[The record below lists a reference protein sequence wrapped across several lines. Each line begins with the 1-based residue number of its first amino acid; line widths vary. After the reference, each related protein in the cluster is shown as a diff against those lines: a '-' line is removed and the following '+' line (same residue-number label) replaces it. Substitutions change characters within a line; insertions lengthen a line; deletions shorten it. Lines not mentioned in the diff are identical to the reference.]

1 MSVAPMLAPQMVI
14 ASPLDSVI
22 MGLNT
27 NPYFIGIMMLL
38 LNFGGRFLSLEMS
51 KGQEAFF
58 YNTWVRR
65 FLIFIVIFVGTRNVI
80 VAAMLS
86 FVIILCIGYLFNENS
101 SLCIFKIG
109 VPGSTCA
116 DKKEGFETA
125 FDKAAGTIA
134 ANASAQ
140 LPPTPLTQSVTPP
153 KMSANLTKEENYIL
167 NMLQQKMQT
176 GQSGNIGPTTQNFNE
191 AKSENKPNTDKDV
204 KSTLGMYF
212 TSMNKLQGA

>member
-1 MSVAPMLAPQMVI
+1 MLAPQMAI
-14 ASPLDSVI
+14 ASPLDTVI
-22 MGLNT
+22 MGINT
-27 NPYFIGIMMLL
+27 NPYFIGLMMLL

-65 FLIFIVIFVGTRNVI
+65 TLIFIVIFVGTRNVM
-80 VAAMLS
+80 VAFLMS

-134 ANASAQ
+134 ATAAAQ

-153 KMSANLTKEENYIL
+153 QMSANLTKEENYIL
-167 NMLQQKMQT
+167 NILQQKMQGIQA
-176 GQSGNIGPTTQNFNE
+176 GQQGQRKEGNQPF
-191 AKSENKPNTDKDV
+191 KDVSSENKPKTEKDV
-204 KSTLGMYF
+204 KNTLGMYF
-212 TSMNKLQGA
+212 TTMNKLQGA

>member
-1 MSVAPMLAPQMVI
+1 MLAPQMAI
-14 ASPLDSVI
+14 ASPLDAVI
-22 MGLNT
+22 MGINT

-65 FLIFIVIFVGTRNVI
+65 FLIFIVIFVGTRNI
-80 VAAMLS
+80 MVAGMLS

-125 FDKAAGTIA
+125 FDKAAGTVA
-134 ANASAQ
+134 AAAATQ
-140 LPPTPLTQSVTPP
+140 LPPNIPLTQSIAPP
-153 KMSANLTKEENYIL
+153 QMSPNLTKEEMSIL
-167 NMLQQKMQT
+167 IMLQQKMQ
-176 GQSGNIGPTTQNFNE
+176 GQQGQQGQQGNQPSKE
-191 AKSENKPNTDKDV
+191 VSSETKPKTEKDV
-204 KSTLGMYF
+204 KNTLGMYF
-212 TSMNKLQGA
+212 TTMNKLQGT